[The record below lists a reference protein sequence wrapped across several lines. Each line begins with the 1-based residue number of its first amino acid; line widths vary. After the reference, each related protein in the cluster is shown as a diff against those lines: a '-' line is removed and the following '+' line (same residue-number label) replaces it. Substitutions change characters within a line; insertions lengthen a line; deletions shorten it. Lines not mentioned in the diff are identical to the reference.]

1 LENPHLLISA
11 GENLHLVETKAM
23 AGKFLDLT
31 FTPQVLE
38 AQRHYY
44 GRAQA
49 LPPMPETDPLGPDE
63 AAFIA
68 DRDSFYMATVS
79 ETGWPYL
86 QHRGGPAGFLK
97 VTAPDEL
104 AFADYKGNRQ
114 MLTTGNLATGDRVC
128 LFLMDY
134 PHRQRLKILGHAEV
148 MDAREHPELAEK
160 LADPALLKSTERIF
174 RIKVV
179 SFDWN
184 CPKYITPRY
193 TVAEVNEAIQPLKE
207 RIKELEALLGK

>member
-1 LENPHLLISA
+1 
-11 GENLHLVETKAM
+11 M

-44 GRAQA
+44 GRAPE
-49 LPPMPETDPLGPDE
+49 LPPMPEVDPLGPDE
-63 AAFIA
+63 ISFIG

-79 ETGWPYL
+79 ETGWPYI

-97 VTAPDEL
+97 VLSPTEL
-104 AFADYKGNRQ
+104 AFADYRGNRQ
-114 MLTTGNLATGDRVC
+114 MLTTGNLAAGDRVS

-148 MDAREHPELAEK
+148 LDARDHPELADK
-160 LADPALLKSTERIF
+160 LADPALRKTTERIF

-193 TVAEVNEAIQPLKE
+193 TVAEVNEAVAPLKE
-207 RIKELEALLGK
+207 RIRELEALLGK